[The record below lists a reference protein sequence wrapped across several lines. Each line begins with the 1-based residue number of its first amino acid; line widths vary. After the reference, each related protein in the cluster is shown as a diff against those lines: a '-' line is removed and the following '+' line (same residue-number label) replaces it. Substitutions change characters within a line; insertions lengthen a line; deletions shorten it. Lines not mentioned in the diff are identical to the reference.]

1 MKNPAEL
8 FVFETHG
15 CVECK
20 KCRRNFLPRPGFP
33 QNSCSTD
40 FSRLIKVILCT
51 NFSSRKISTIQFLIF
66 VEITMKQVLLLALLL
81 ASTFSYAADKK
92 NEWHS
97 TTLSE
102 KTIKT
107 IQQAQYDYK
116 KCVMTEMQKKG
127 YLKIES
133 RSATE
138 AIIKQCEN
146 VLSNIR
152 QVYLKADVPAVI
164 ADRHLKKMRITITRR
179 VLKQLMFAE
188 AANRAGAVAK

>member
-1 MKNPAEL
+1 MKH
-8 FVFETHG
+8 F
-15 CVECK
+15 
-20 KCRRNFLPRPGFP
+20 
-33 QNSCSTD
+33 
-40 FSRLIKVILCT
+40 
-51 NFSSRKISTIQFLIF
+51 
-66 VEITMKQVLLLALLL
+66 LLLALLI
-81 ASTFSYAADKK
+81 SSNFSYAEQVK
-92 NEWHS
+92 NSDWKG

-102 KTIKT
+102 STIKK
-107 IQQAQYDYK
+107 IQQAQFDYK

-133 RSATE
+133 RSATD

-152 QVYLKADVPAVI
+152 KVYLDADVPSVI

-188 AANRAGAVAK
+188 AANRAGAGRK

>member
-1 MKNPAEL
+1 
-8 FVFETHG
+8 
-15 CVECK
+15 
-20 KCRRNFLPRPGFP
+20 
-33 QNSCSTD
+33 
-40 FSRLIKVILCT
+40 
-51 NFSSRKISTIQFLIF
+51 
-66 VEITMKQVLLLALLL
+66 MKQVLFLALLL
-81 ASTFSYAADKK
+81 SSHFTYAADAK
-92 NEWHS
+92 NEWQS

-102 KTIKT
+102 VTIKK
-107 IQQAQYDYK
+107 IQQAQFDYK

-133 RSATE
+133 RSATD

-152 QVYLKADVPAVI
+152 QVYLDAEVPGVI

-188 AANRAGAVAK
+188 AMNKAGVR